1 MSWQENEKTKSFVDS
16 DAHNARMSELALDAL
31 TCATLHLKSVARF
44 QKAITDLSAS
54 EQDADLRATVVAWEK
69 ASATTLDMTRKSLE
83 EMYSIDPKFGSMI
96 DSRWKDMTD
105 LIESTIPMVRVMVDA
120 ELAAVPPIY
129 KFVRDLKKEGC
140 TDE

>member
-1 MSWQENEKTKSFVDS
+1 MSWNENEKPSGSADP

-31 TCATLHLKSVARF
+31 TCATLHLKSVTRF
-44 QKAITDLSAS
+44 QKAITDLSGS
-54 EQDADLRATVVAWEK
+54 EKDSELRASVVAWEK

-83 EMYSIDPKFGSMI
+83 EMYAIDPKFGSMI
-96 DSRWKDMTD
+96 DARWKDMID